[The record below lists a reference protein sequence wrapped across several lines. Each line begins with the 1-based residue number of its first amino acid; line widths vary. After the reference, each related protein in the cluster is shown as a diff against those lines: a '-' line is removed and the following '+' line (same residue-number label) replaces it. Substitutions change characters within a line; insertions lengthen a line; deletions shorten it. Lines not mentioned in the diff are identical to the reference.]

1 MYSIPTTP
9 NATILSSLSPEYL
22 EMFSSA
28 TSGVGNTLS
37 GLFDIQYRV
46 WSVTLEETGIIDG
59 GQPFPIGTYRHMDS
73 LVVRNE
79 VVLIEGAV
87 ADMMNGGL
95 GYRNHTAPQNIP
107 YGATW
112 TEDLTWVEPVTEC
125 IDTNLTF
132 HYFLDSE
139 LGSVANVTLIDNGG
153 FVNLDP
159 VYPNGT
165 WHDRQNPDLRARAYK
180 AAYINNIMSAIFLN
194 VTFDPSQKQ
203 MNSSLGKMYGQG
215 DQGSIL
221 FAPKLYT
228 TQFAKID
235 GGYLSLNPGLYSDS
249 DKNLPLWETIT
260 PDNFTEAATICQG
273 WGGLDMANY
282 TNTGVY
288 CGYIYSTPQRTDG
301 GDPLVFEP
309 NKNYTQN
316 LYVCATAIKQNVKT
330 VAFLANSTT
339 DITQLHVTNISDKVY
354 ADNASQPLWAIEH
367 SNWTIIDDV
376 APAWGMVANHYENAS
391 GFDTLRAEQLWLPAI
406 YEGYTSTLGPAM
418 DSLAPLRIF
427 QDALYSIYGGS
438 GNANDDFSGAS
449 NIAMS
454 RMWSQLSGS
463 SESAAKMIN
472 LIWTE
477 LAAASTVGIKAVTAD
492 SSSRNSKENTRLATP
507 YTQRISYTWAY
518 AIPGFLVLL
527 ASAFILLSALFF
539 ALTSRFSIRVLRQ
552 LLNQTATG
560 RVATNLLHPTTSDP
574 SADTKAWAN
583 TAGKMS
589 LSFAAVEK
597 EKSGGT
603 GLAATTASTAQSMAA
618 SFPGMG
624 TKGGE
629 YIMMKDNPH

>member
-1 MYSIPTTP
+1 
-9 NATILSSLSPEYL
+9 
-22 EMFSSA
+22 MFSSA

-46 WSVTLEETGIIDG
+46 WSVTFEDTGIVDG
-59 GQPFPIGTYRHMDS
+59 GQPFAIGSYRHIDS

-95 GYRNHTAPQNIP
+95 GFRNHTAPQNIP

-112 TEDLTWVEPVTEC
+112 IEDLTWVEPVTEC
-125 IDTNLTF
+125 VDTNLTF
-132 HYFLDSE
+132 QFFLSSE
-139 LGSVANVTLIDNGG
+139 NGEPENITLIDNGG
-153 FVNLDP
+153 FTNLDP

-180 AAYINNIMSAIFLN
+180 AAYINNVLSAVVLN
-194 VTFDPSQKQ
+194 VTFDVHLQK
-203 MNSSLGKMYGQG
+203 MNSSLGKTFGQG
-215 DQGSIL
+215 DDRGLLL
-221 FAPKLYT
+221 FSPKMYT
-228 TQFAKID
+228 TQFSKID
-235 GGYLSLNPGLYSDS
+235 GGYLSLNLGIDDDS
-249 DKNLPLWETIT
+249 NKHLPLSATIT
-260 PDNFTEAATICQG
+260 SDNFTEAATICQG
-273 WGGLDMANY
+273 WGGLDIANY

-288 CGYIYSTPQRTDG
+288 CGYIYGAPRRTDG

-316 LYVCATAIKQNVKT
+316 LYVCATGIKQNVKT
-330 VAFLANSTT
+330 VTFLANSTT

-376 APAWGMVANHYENAS
+376 APAWGMVANHYENNAS
-391 GFDTLRAEQLWLPAI
+391 GFDTLRAEQFWLPAI
-406 YEGYTSTLGPAM
+406 YEEPIATLGPTM
-418 DSLAPLRIF
+418 DSLASLKIF
-427 QDALYSIYGGS
+427 QDVLYSVYGGTGNGNYEFSGS
-438 GNANDDFSGAS
+438 GN
-449 NIAMS
+449 IAMN
-454 RMWSQLSGS
+454 RLWLQLSGS
-463 SESAAKMIN
+463 SEGVGKIIN

-477 LAAASTVGIKAVTAD
+477 LTASSAVGIKAVTAD
-492 SSSRNSKENTRLATP
+492 SSSSNSKNTRMATP
-507 YTQRISYTWAY
+507 YTQRIGYTWAY
-518 AIPGFLVLL
+518 AIPGLLVLL

-574 SADTKAWAN
+574 GADTKAWAN
-583 TAGKMS
+583 TAGKTT

-618 SFPGMG
+618 PFPGMG
-624 TKGGE
+624 SKGGE